1 MLCCSDAVRVLSR
14 REMIRIKNFRLLT
27 NVIPFEYKDILDD
40 LVWIAVCLGNLD
52 VGVTSTNWKETVG
65 SKRKREAAEEEEGGC
80 AAKAEEDEG
89 GGAAEAT
96 EQDSTDADGS
106 GDMGVDGA
114 DAPRVVRKSKRLRG
128 KAAEI

>member
-1 MLCCSDAVRVLSR
+1 MCCSDAVRVLSR

-65 SKRKREAAEEEEGGC
+65 SKRKREAAEEEEGGGT
-80 AAKAEEDEG
+80 AKAEEDEG
-89 GGAAEAT
+89 GGAAEAM
-96 EQDSTDADGS
+96 EQNSTDADGS
-106 GDMGVDGA
+106 GDMAVDEA
-114 DAPRVVRKSKRLRG
+114 DAPRVVRKSNRLRG
-128 KAAEI
+128 KAAG

>member
-1 MLCCSDAVRVLSR
+1 MSRGECAEVTLVMCCSDAVRVLSR

-65 SKRKREAAEEEEGGC
+65 SKRKREAAEEEEGG
-80 AAKAEEDEG
+80 
-89 GGAAEAT
+89 GAAEAT
-96 EQDSTDADGS
+96 QQDSTDADGS
-106 GDMGVDGA
+106 GDMAVDEA

-128 KAAEI
+128 KAAG

>member
-1 MLCCSDAVRVLSR
+1 
-14 REMIRIKNFRLLT
+14 MIRIKNFRLLT

-65 SKRKREAAEEEEGGC
+65 SKRKREAAEEDEGGD
-80 AAKAEEDEG
+80 AAKAEGNEG
-89 GGAAEAT
+89 GDAAKAT

-106 GDMGVDGA
+106 GEMAVDDSDEA
-114 DAPRVVRKSKRLRG
+114 DVPRVVRKSKRLQG
-128 KAAEI
+128 KAAG

>member
-1 MLCCSDAVRVLSR
+1 MCCSDAVRVLSR

-106 GDMGVDGA
+106 GDMAVDGA